1 VRTTANMGQGINKN
15 SKVQEM
21 LKQKIEKQRYG
32 TKVDIENY
40 PTLKAEKK
48 VISEELEN
56 KIAYRDRLKNIEQT
70 EIKREMQEKL
80 SQAKSQG
87 DLDLIRKNYT
97 KKLFRNSLNSQSDE
111 MKKAEAEVDILK
123 EKLNDVDRK
132 LNYINAEYADQIR
145 QLEDERVK
153 NILKEGDSID

>member
-1 VRTTANMGQGINKN
+1 MRTTANMGQGINKN